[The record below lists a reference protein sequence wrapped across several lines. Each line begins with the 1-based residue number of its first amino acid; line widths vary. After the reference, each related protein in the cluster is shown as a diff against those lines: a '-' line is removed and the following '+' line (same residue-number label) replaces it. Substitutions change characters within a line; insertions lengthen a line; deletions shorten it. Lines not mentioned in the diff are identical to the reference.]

1 MKKVKNVLALINYN
15 LKTLVGFEF
24 IYKMLS
30 LLIFMPLF
38 LNLFNLI
45 TKLTGYSYLTF
56 ENFFSFLANPFT
68 IILLI
73 ILFLFMMCFTLF
85 DISTVI
91 IILDASSQRK
101 RISISE
107 AFRLALKKCRGV
119 IKLKNISIVFF
130 VLFLIPFLN
139 IGVSSSLIT
148 SIKIPEFI
156 MDYIVKNNILCFL
169 IVCVYLF
176 LVSIL
181 LRWLYVFFYYT
192 LEDKDFKEAKKSSIN
207 LSRKCHIKDLITL
220 CVVQAVIFILY
231 LVFLVVGILLI
242 LLVGKIFK
250 KIIIIKSLTTTVIWL
265 FIAFTFII
273 LVLLGT
279 PISYATISVMFYWH
293 KSANNEKV
301 KHISFKESQNGS
313 SKWFKRGI
321 VLVSAIA
328 LVVGFFF
335 TYGLYKGK
343 YNLNIE
349 MTRTLEVTAHR
360 GASRFFPENTMSAF
374 KGAKDLGADFI
385 ELDVQETKD
394 QQVIVIHD
402 TNFKRTTGVNKNT
415 WELSYDD
422 VKKLDA
428 GSFFAKEYKNE
439 RIPLL
444 EEVVVF
450 AKNNNI
456 KLNIEIKP
464 TGYEKNLEKEVVS
477 IIKKYKF
484 EDSCVITSQVYSVLE
499 KVKKYAK
506 NIKTVYVMSLAVGDV
521 LLLDI
526 ADNFSVEASNVNKSL
541 VTKVHNAGKELYVWT
556 VNTED
561 NIKKM
566 LDYNV
571 DNIITDNITLAK
583 DTIMESKTSNVIK
596 EFIKFVNE
604 NL

>member
-1 MKKVKNVLALINYN
+1 M
-15 LKTLVGFEF
+15 
-24 IYKMLS
+24 
-30 LLIFMPLF
+30 
-38 LNLFNLI
+38 
-45 TKLTGYSYLTF
+45 
-56 ENFFSFLANPFT
+56 
-68 IILLI
+68 
-73 ILFLFMMCFTLF
+73 
-85 DISTVI
+85 
-91 IILDASSQRK
+91 
-101 RISISE
+101 
-107 AFRLALKKCRGV
+107 
-119 IKLKNISIVFF
+119 
-130 VLFLIPFLN
+130 
-139 IGVSSSLIT
+139 
-148 SIKIPEFI
+148 
-156 MDYIVKNNILCFL
+156 
-169 IVCVYLF
+169 
-176 LVSIL
+176 
-181 LRWLYVFFYYT
+181 
-192 LEDKDFKEAKKSSIN
+192 
-207 LSRKCHIKDLITL
+207 
-220 CVVQAVIFILY
+220 
-231 LVFLVVGILLI
+231 GILLI

-402 TNFKRTTGVNKNT
+402 TNFQRTTGVNKNT

-506 NIKTVYVMSLAVGDV
+506 DIKTVYVMSLAYGDITS
-521 LLLDI
+521 LKY
-526 ADNFSVEASNVNKSL
+526 ADNFSIEAMSVAKKI
-541 VTKVHNAGKELYVWT
+541 VRQVHKEGKELYVWT
-556 VNTED
+556 VNTKGS
-561 NIKKM
+561 IKKM
-566 LDYNV
+566 LDLKV
-571 DNIITDNITLAK
+571 DNIITDDITLAK
-583 DTIMESKTSNVIK
+583 EVIYSSKRSNIINEYVKLVQTI
-596 EFIKFVNE
+596 F
-604 NL
+604 